1 MTTNTHTLQIE
12 EILELLPHRFPFLL
26 VDRVLDFEEGRFLR
40 AVKNVSVN
48 EPFFQGHFP
57 GKPIFPGV
65 LILEAMA
72 QATGILAFKSV
83 GKLEPGELYYFAGI
97 DEARFKRPVVPGD
110 QMIMEVTF
118 EKTRRGLTR
127 FKGVALVD
135 GKVVCEA
142 TMMCARSREA
152 RYVIDKSAFVHPTAI
167 VEEGASIGAN
177 AHIGPFCIVGPHV
190 EIGEGT
196 VLKSHVVVNGHTKI
210 GRDNEIYQFASIGE
224 VNQDLKYAGEPTRVE
239 IGDRNRIR
247 ESVTIHRGTV
257 QGGGLTKVGSDNLL
271 MINAHIAH
279 DCTVGNRCILA
290 NNATLAGHVSVDD
303 FAIIGGMTAVHQFC
317 IIGAHVMVGG
327 CSGVAQD
334 VPPYVI
340 AQGNHATP
348 FGVNIEGLKRR
359 GFSREAITAIRN
371 AYKLI
376 YRSGKTLDEV
386 KPEIAE
392 LAETYP
398 EVKAFTDFFARSTRG
413 LIR

>member
-1 MTTNTHTLQIE
+1 M
-12 EILELLPHRFPFLL
+12 
-26 VDRVLDFEEGRFLR
+26 
-40 AVKNVSVN
+40 
-48 EPFFQGHFP
+48 
-57 GKPIFPGV
+57 
-65 LILEAMA
+65 
-72 QATGILAFKSV
+72 
-83 GKLEPGELYYFAGI
+83 
-97 DEARFKRPVVPGD
+97 
-110 QMIMEVTF
+110 
-118 EKTRRGLTR
+118 
-127 FKGVALVD
+127 
-135 GKVVCEA
+135 
-142 TMMCARSREA
+142 
-152 RYVIDKSAFVHPTAI
+152 IDKSAFIHPSAI
-167 VEEGASIGAN
+167 VEDGAVIGAN
-177 AHIGPFCIVGPHV
+177 VHIGPFCIVGPHV
-190 EIGEGT
+190 EIGQGT
-196 VLKSHVVVNGHTKI
+196 VLKSHVVVNGHTTI

-247 ESVTIHRGTV
+247 ESVTIHRGTE

-271 MINAHIAH
+271 MVNAHVAH

-359 GFSREAITAIRN
+359 GFSREAIHAVRN
-371 AYKLI
+371 AYKIL
-376 YRSGKTLDEV
+376 YRSGKTFEEA
-386 KPEIAE
+386 KPEIAAI
-392 LAETYP
+392 AEQHP
-398 EVKAFTDFFARSTRG
+398 EVNAFVEFFERSTRG

>member
-152 RYVIDKSAFVHPTAI
+152 SYVIDKSAFVHPTAI